1 MKNYAEF
8 KQFKERVLKDQ
19 KVKKHYDKIAP
30 EFEAFKMKTY
40 CFTIKDGDGDLFSFE
55 LESDKTLEE
64 VVKSKEFVE
73 KLEENSFFYEEANY
87 ENLNSREWTCFSFQA
102 GAKGFTK
109 EKTFDIEFS
118 SKKIWKVD

>member
-1 MKNYAEF
+1 MTLVDFEEF
-8 KQFKERVLKDQ
+8 KRTILN
-19 KVKKHYDKIAP
+19 P
-30 EFEAFKMKTY
+30 LFEEPAMKTY

-73 KLEENSFFYEEANY
+73 KLEENSFFYEDANY
-87 ENLNSREWTCFSFQA
+87 ENLDSLEWTCFSFQA

-109 EKTFDIEFS
+109 EDTFDIGFS
-118 SKKIWKVD
+118 SEKIWKVD